1 MMKTYFISYSHANGS
16 AIGFGCC
23 NIQRKKRIKTGND
36 IVQLA
41 SDIQIQL
48 KNEHYPIK
56 NIVILNY
63 KRMWF

>member
-1 MMKTYFISYSHANGS
+1 MKKYFISYSHMNGS
-16 AIGFGCC
+16 VMGFGCC
-23 NIQRKKRIKTGND
+23 NIQRKKRIKTGDD

-41 SDIQIQL
+41 LDIQKQT
-48 KNEHYPIK
+48 KSDPYPIK